1 MRRLTLRLAIL
12 LVCALAC
19 ARVDQAQAQIISGV
33 LPTPV
38 TVPQGGTGATTL
50 TANGVLYGNATG
62 PIQATAVC
70 GAGSYL
76 RGTGGAP
83 VCSNDLA
90 VATAT
95 LSTPKLTPGAG
106 TGITVNDP
114 GSVRTQ
120 VYKVSLAKEAFAA
133 AAVTN
138 NTVIATMPVGTILH
152 SVVARVTQA
161 FVCAAVC
168 TTATL
173 SATLGIAPGGTEFLV
188 SFDLDA
194 AIATFGD
201 ANAEMG
207 SALSIA
213 GQFNSGYVS
222 SFTQAE
228 PVTLQATSGT
238 GNWGDGVNTNLSAG
252 AVTFYLL
259 ATVLP

>member
-1 MRRLTLRLAIL
+1 
-12 LVCALAC
+12 
-19 ARVDQAQAQIISGV
+19 
-33 LPTPV
+33 
-38 TVPQGGTGATTL
+38 
-50 TANGVLYGNATG
+50 
-62 PIQATAVC
+62 VC
-70 GAGSYL
+70 GAGTYL
-76 RGTGGAP
+76 RGTAGAP
-83 VCSNDLA
+83 ACSVVTLPNAATSGDLM
-90 VATAT
+90 VATGANSFGASPSVPVIS

-114 GSVRTQ
+114 GSIRTQ

-138 NTVIATMPVGTILH
+138 DIVIATMPAGTILH
-152 SVVARVTQA
+152 SVVARVTEA

-173 SATLGIAPGGTEFLV
+173 SAVLGTQVGGTELLV

-194 AIATFGD
+194 AIATFGQVD
-201 ANAEMG
+201 ANMG
-207 SALSIA
+207 SALSVA

-222 SFTQAE
+222 SLTSTT
-228 PVTLQATSGT
+228 PVALRATSGT

-252 AVTFYLL
+252 AVTFYLV